1 VEACSITG
9 RIKRCER
16 RGKTAAKNIYS
27 PIKMSLPTA
36 LVQCENLQARIEAAF
51 GQSTVPNEPKPHL
64 EFLTAPENTR
74 EIVQTILPGQGK
86 IKTVNVVY
94 QPEHGIGELE
104 EGVDP
109 NNCTAS
115 TKRGEKSEQ
124 YTIDESDNVSDSQL
138 IVSND
143 LIRHCEDNELYIGG
157 VILKLMR
164 NVERGVAKKSAE
176 QAVLLAG
183 NWASDVA
190 DVDGDGNLEVKTL
203 FNNGLE
209 MAAFTS
215 EIINTS
221 LLQTGYMTPIIF
233 GGIQLNQYYKRHVAG
248 CCSNA
253 GLDLAAMAAAFG
265 VSNAYDFY
273 IQQALGGQQ
282 FNMVTQPGAQQLLAY
297 TLAPWKDGVG
307 SIPIQGAN
315 YFKQVLLTPAGVPV
329 DVTIK
334 DDCGNLSIIVTATTK
349 VIGLPNDMFAAG
361 ERYEGVTFTNTIE
374 VKNS

>member
-1 VEACSITG
+1 
-9 RIKRCER
+9 
-16 RGKTAAKNIYS
+16 
-27 PIKMSLPTA
+27 MSFSTA
-36 LVQCENLQARIEAAF
+36 LIQCENLQARLEAAF
-51 GQSTVPNEPKPHL
+51 GQSPVPNEPKPHL
-64 EFLTAPENTR
+64 EFLTSPENTR
-74 EIVQTILPGQGK
+74 EIQSLILPGQGK
-86 IKTVNVVY
+86 KRTVNVVY
-94 QPEHGIGELE
+94 QPEHSVSELV

-124 YTIDESDNVSDSQL
+124 YTIDIEDNLSDSQL
-138 IVSND
+138 IVSTD
-143 LIRHCEDNELYIGG
+143 LVEHCQENELYISG
-157 VILKLMR
+157 VILRLMR

-183 NWASDVA
+183 KWSSDTAGVDA
-190 DVDGDGNLEVKTL
+190 DDNLEVKTL

-221 LLQTGYMTPIIF
+221 LLQTGYSLPVIF
-233 GGIQLNQYYKRHVAG
+233 GGIQLNQYYKRHIAG

-265 VSNAYDFY
+265 VANAYDFY
-273 IQQALGGQQ
+273 VQAALGGQQ

-307 SIPIQGAN
+307 SIPVTGAN
-315 YFKQVLLTPAGVPV
+315 YFKQVLISPSGVPM
-329 DVTIK
+329 DVTVK
-334 DDCGNLSIIVTATTK
+334 DDCGSVSIIVTATTK
-349 VIGLPNDMFAAG
+349 VIGLPNDMFAHG
-361 ERYEGVTFTNTIE
+361 ERWDGVTFTNTIE